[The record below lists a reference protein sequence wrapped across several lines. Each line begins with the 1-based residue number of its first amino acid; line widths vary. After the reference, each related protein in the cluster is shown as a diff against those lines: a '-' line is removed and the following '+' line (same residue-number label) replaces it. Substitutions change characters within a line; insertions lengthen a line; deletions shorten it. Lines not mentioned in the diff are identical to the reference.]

1 MFRFSSSF
9 SGVLGALA
17 VLGSCSRASDGPTT
31 ARPPLSSSPAVTYPA
46 TPRAAPPIAPPPG
59 AGLDVKHE
67 RYIVVDQFGYRP
79 PIRKVAV
86 LANPERGWNAGDE
99 YLPSATLE
107 VRRWADASVAF
118 SGSITPWNGGALD
131 ESAGDRGAWFDFSK
145 LTEPGLY
152 YVYDP
157 EQRVRSHPFRIDA
170 DVYRPVLE
178 AAFKVFYFNRANV
191 ERA

>member
-31 ARPPLSSSPAVTYPA
+31 ARPPLSSSPPVTYPA